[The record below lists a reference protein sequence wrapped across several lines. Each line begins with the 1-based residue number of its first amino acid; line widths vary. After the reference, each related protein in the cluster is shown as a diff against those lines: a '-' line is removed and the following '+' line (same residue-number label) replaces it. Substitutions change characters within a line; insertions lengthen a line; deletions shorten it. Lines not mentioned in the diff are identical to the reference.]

1 MSNFHSNYKDIHKQ
15 IAIADFTDEQI
26 QELIT
31 ALQIKRSAKSK
42 LTKEE
47 KVFYQCCRER
57 RSYAQNQDLDTVVCP
72 HCGSSSTEKEIADR
86 DISARIVKRHLEIPT
101 AQLPF
106 APKCLL
112 ANGLSLSS

>member
-1 MSNFHSNYKDIHKQ
+1 MRNGCRIFAVRVS
-15 IAIADFTDEQI
+15 DFLRSGVSDRDEI
-26 QELIT
+26 FTEQEM
-31 ALQIKRSAKSK
+31 
-42 LTKEE
+42 
-47 KVFYQCCRER
+47 
-57 RSYAQNQDLDTVVCP
+57 
-72 HCGSSSTEKEIADR
+72 ADR